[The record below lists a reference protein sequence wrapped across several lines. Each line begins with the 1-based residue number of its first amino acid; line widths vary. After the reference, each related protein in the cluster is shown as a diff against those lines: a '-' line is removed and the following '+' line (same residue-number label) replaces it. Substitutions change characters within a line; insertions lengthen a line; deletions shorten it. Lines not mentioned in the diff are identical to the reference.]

1 METKLVPQMLM
12 AGPSAAAISLAAIP
26 LFMLS
31 TGAITVGALATAAAE
46 GVSTAFATVSSALGI
61 ANRLPFVSKYKRK
74 AIQGAQVQGQ
84 EVQKFAGEVMTNF
97 QQKGGIHGVLEHLK
111 SKGGEPKF
119 IEMPEQPLSVHDIT
133 DASLAEIFDTRGP
146 GPKGWKK
153 SRWNK
158 LAKALEDVKLVD
170 RGWFA
175 GREPNLRVTGG
186 PRIVEIDNTL
196 PKKHGEKRTILE
208 IWPLRLEK
216 VVEVEG
222 ELLSEEIVR
231 GEGESKDVKET
242 VREAAE
248 ELQGADIPENSTTV
262 AEGTAL
268 KD

>member
-1 METKLVPQMLM
+1 MLV

-26 LFMLS
+26 LIMLS
-31 TGAITVGALATAAAE
+31 TGAITVGALAGAAVE

-74 AIQGAQVQGQ
+74 AIQGAQVQGH
-84 EVQKFAGEVMTNF
+84 EVQKFAGDVMTNF

-111 SKGGEPKF
+111 SKGGEPKL
-119 IEMPEQPLSVHDIT
+119 IEMPEQPISVHDIT
-133 DASLAEIFDTRGP
+133 GATLAEIFDTRGP

-158 LAKALEDVKLVD
+158 LAKALEEVNLTD

-196 PKKHGEKRTILE
+196 PKTHGEKRTILE

-216 VVEVEG
+216 VVEVGG
-222 ELLSEEIVR
+222 ELLSEELVR
-231 GEGESKDVKET
+231 GEGESKDVRKT
-242 VREAAE
+242 VEEAAE
-248 ELQGADIPENSTTV
+248 ELRGADVPEEGV
-262 AEGTAL
+262 ASVHQQDH
-268 KD
+268 KN